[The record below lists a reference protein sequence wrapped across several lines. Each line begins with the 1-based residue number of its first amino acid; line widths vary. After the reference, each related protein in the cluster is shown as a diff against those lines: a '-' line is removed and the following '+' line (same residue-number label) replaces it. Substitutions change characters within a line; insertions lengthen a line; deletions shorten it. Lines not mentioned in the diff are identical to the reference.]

1 MELNFFSFLFF
12 SFFFFFFF
20 FSIANVCNEF
30 TIHQVLDEYCEC
42 QYVLK
47 SAEELIFFQLISLLS
62 RAPIQVVLEII
73 D

>member
-12 SFFFFFFF
+12 FFFFF
-20 FSIANVCNEF
+20 FSIAKICNEF

-62 RAPIQVVLEII
+62 RAPIQVLMEII